1 MTFDN
6 GPHPQGPPPQ
16 GQPGQVPPPPPQKK
30 PTRNK
35 LNGWLYVG
43 LGVIFI
49 LLAVLG
55 FAGDTRGPL
64 LNWLFLILGVANG
77 IMGVREVITSR
88 TQQIDPFGTDG
99 RSTP

>member
-1 MTFDN
+1 MTFQN
-6 GPHPQGPPPQ
+6 GQNPQ
-16 GQPGQVPPPPPQKK
+16 GQPGQVPPPPQQKK

-49 LLAVLG
+49 LLGVLG
-55 FAGDTRGPL
+55 FVGDTRGAFM
-64 LNWLFLILGVANG
+64 NWLFIILGVANG
-77 IMGVREVITSR
+77 IMGVREVINSR
-88 TQQIDPFGTDG
+88 KKQIDPFSPDN